1 MNDRLISLPAIDALP
16 ALAQDGSFED
26 TLAALEAIV
35 AHLEEGRL
43 SLDETLAWYEAGI
56 ALAKRCSELLSQ
68 AELRLSILDAEC
80 DAMSPQAEAQFDDEI

>member
-1 MNDRLISLPAIDALP
+1 MNDRLSALPAMQALP
-16 ALAQDGSFED
+16 ALVQDGSFED

-56 ALAKRCSELLSQ
+56 GLAKRCSEHLSQ

-80 DAMSPQAEAQFDDEI
+80 DALSPRAEARFDDEI